1 MIYNEDLPI
10 DPEMDVPEDN
20 SDDKFVIDIYEE
32 LLEQIFTAM
41 LREDLKHLDTIQI
54 ARMDESLSNGYF
66 PITHWYREHSIMI
79 EAYNGLKKLN
89 KKSA

>member
-54 ARMDESLSNGYF
+54 ARMDESLSNGC
-66 PITHWYREHSIMI
+66 IW
-79 EAYNGLKKLN
+79 
-89 KKSA
+89 